1 MKKFTCELCGGHEL
15 KKNQEG
21 FTCTGCGCNY
31 SSDDVKKMMVEIKE
45 EEPGQN
51 NMSGIQENTLNL
63 SNDERRRLEKIKKN
77 ADTTFHDGNFKE
89 AFDLYSAAMN
99 IDPDHPH
106 MIFYRVISSAMQS
119 TIKEPRIGEVDR
131 ATKRA
136 VELMYSQFGVKKE
149 FFDFVED
156 AYTQLAKC
164 LNLISNQYIEYFN
177 SIQKARGITI
187 TGNLATMGIAYET
200 KGVMQNG
207 IENCCTICVNATV
220 NVMNLVS
227 DYAQSGND
235 FWEIMYTLLNN
246 AKIYYSNAKMKK
258 GDEIDKLI
266 ENLYEEKRNAIQG
279 RIEFAKL
286 NHPEY
291 WSLHKTE
298 KDALLEE
305 LKELQDSLSEI
316 QNTKEPTVQE
326 NNAMIEK
333 LENDKKETLDVDKE
347 VESVRQEIAN
357 LTEEMKKIPTSS
369 IKEKAYYLKQIAVK
383 EVELAKVSDASRK
396 KHKEKNSKI
405 DSQIAELKN
414 KEKELGKR
422 EKELVDLIICKGDE
436 IVKSDGC

>member
-1 MKKFTCELCGGHEL
+1 
-15 KKNQEG
+15 
-21 FTCTGCGCNY
+21 
-31 SSDDVKKMMVEIKE
+31 
-45 EEPGQN
+45 
-51 NMSGIQENTLNL
+51 
-63 SNDERRRLEKIKKN
+63 
-77 ADTTFHDGNFKE
+77 
-89 AFDLYSAAMN
+89 MN

-136 VELMYSQFGVKKE
+136 VELMYSQFGAKKE

-227 DYAQSGND
+227 DYAQSGNG

-286 NHPEY
+286 YYPEY

-316 QNTKEPTVQE
+316 QNTKETTVQE

-333 LENDKKETLDVDKE
+333 LENDK
-347 VESVRQEIAN
+347 
-357 LTEEMKKIPTSS
+357 
-369 IKEKAYYLKQIAVK
+369 
-383 EVELAKVSDASRK
+383 
-396 KHKEKNSKI
+396 
-405 DSQIAELKN
+405 
-414 KEKELGKR
+414 
-422 EKELVDLIICKGDE
+422 
-436 IVKSDGC
+436 